1 MHEEAVHNQEGNKN
15 FHGQKNRR
23 NLREDGREKAELVG

>member
-23 NLREDGREKAELVG
+23 NLREGEKAALVG